1 MGDEICCRS
10 AACWETGYAPVAQK
24 LRALLG
30 PDALLYM
37 NECGKPKLWLTLS
50 AEKGGLKVVPKGLS
64 VGPQAR
70 TGRVS

>member
-1 MGDEICCRS
+1 MFLGDEICCRS

-37 NECGKPKLWLTLS
+37 NECGKPNPTLP
-50 AEKGGLKVVPKGLS
+50 AETDCLEAVAS
-64 VGPQAR
+64 
-70 TGRVS
+70 